1 MFKGPDDRV
10 QDKLELGVGDG
21 QERVEAVEV
30 DCLQKQE
37 EIGSVFRELL
47 KVLKKMKINLNYSIT
62 IDSNVVYLKSRLHN
76 RSI

>member
-1 MFKGPDDRV
+1 MLKGPDDWV

-47 KVLKKMKINLNYSIT
+47 KVLKNKNKYKSYT
-62 IDSNVVYLKSRLHN
+62 SLK
-76 RSI
+76 